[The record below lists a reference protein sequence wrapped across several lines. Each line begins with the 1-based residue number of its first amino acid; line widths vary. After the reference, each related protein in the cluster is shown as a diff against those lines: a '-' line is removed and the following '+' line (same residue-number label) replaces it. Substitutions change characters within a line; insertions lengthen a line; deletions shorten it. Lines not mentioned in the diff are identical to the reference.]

1 MQFDLQKELRDRL
14 RPEDI
19 WPFLRKGWWLILG
32 MTLLATLVAGTVAA
46 VSPREYRATA
56 VIRIVPVQGQEVKS
70 RDVLDLDVRGF
81 QEVER
86 FYRTQMQLFKSRSF
100 AEEVASRYQK
110 KSGQEISVRRVLGSL
125 EVAPIERSQL
135 VQVSAVDGDP
145 ERAAELA
152 NLAASTF
159 VDMNIQWRQDLAK
172 NANDWVRQR
181 IEEVGKRRDD
191 KVRELL
197 EFKRQN
203 NIVDRGSDNDGAL
216 SSRMSALERSY
227 GQISTD
233 RVLLESRLAGHEA
246 LFQRGNFRAL
256 GAQDDFPLPPGLREL
271 HATTLA
277 EHTAISARY
286 GEQHPEF
293 IRSKAALERVEN
305 QFRAE
310 VRRSIQAERAE
321 LELLRS
327 QEDSLADERLQTKDE
342 VLAQQKID
350 AEYRKR
356 QQELTQIEAT
366 LQSLLARADELEM
379 SSHTESNNAQRVDD
393 AIAPD
398 SFIRPRI
405 TLTVGAGFVVGL
417 LLGMIAALLRGLL
430 DDTILSPADIETY
443 TQQPV
448 MGVVPR
454 IALEGDGK
462 AELLAHNQPR
472 STVAEAIRGVVA
484 MAENRPDGRSPRRL
498 LVTSSVVSEGKTTI
512 AAGVATV
519 LAQRGRRV
527 VLVEGDHRRPRLHK
541 VFGIPNERGVVEVLL
556 GQITLD
562 QALVRTE
569 IPNLVVLPR
578 GASVPGGTELIGST
592 EMGELLD
599 TLSER
604 FDRIVLDTPPSAALS
619 DSITLSRWV
628 DGLIVVARAGAVSRS
643 LVRHTLRRLEQVA
656 APVLGVVLNDFRND
670 KTGRYS
676 AYYSEYY
683 YYYSSSEGEDED
695 EGEAAK

>member
-19 WPFLRKGWWLILG
+19 WPFLRRGWWLILG
-32 MTLLATLVAGTVAA
+32 MTVLATLVAATVAA
-46 VSPREYRATA
+46 VSPREYRSTA
-56 VIRIVPVQGQEVKS
+56 VIRIVPGQGQEVKS

-81 QEVER
+81 QEIER

-100 AEEVASRYQK
+100 ATQVADRYQK
-110 KSGQEISVRRVLGSL
+110 QVGEEIGYQRIISSL
-125 EVAPIERSQL
+125 EVFPIERSQL
-135 VQVSAVDGDP
+135 VQVSIVDSDP
-145 ERAAELA
+145 DRAAVLA

-159 VDMNIQWRQDLAK
+159 VDMNIEWRRDLAV
-172 NANDWVRQR
+172 NANDWVEKR
-181 IEEVGKRRDD
+181 IAE
-191 KVRELL
+191 VRERRASKVTELL
-197 EFKRQN
+197 RFKAEN
-203 NIVDRGSDNDGAL
+203 DIVDRENDQDGAL
-216 SSRMSALERSY
+216 ASRMDALEHSY
-227 GQISTD
+227 GQISTS
-233 RVLLESRLAGHEA
+233 RVLLESRLAGHET
-246 LFQRGNFRAL
+246 LFRRGDFQAL
-256 GAQDDFPLPPGLREL
+256 GAQEDFPLPPGLREL
-271 HATTLA
+271 HARTLA

-293 IRSKAALERVEN
+293 IRSKAALERVEA
-305 QFRAE
+305 QFQAE
-310 VRRSIQAERAE
+310 VRRSIRAERAE

-327 QEDSLADERLQTKDE
+327 QEDSLKQERLQTKDE
-342 VLAQQKID
+342 VLAQQTVD
-350 AEYRKR
+350 AEYRR
-356 QQELTQIEAT
+356 LQQELTQLENT
-366 LQSLLARADELEM
+366 LQTLLGRAEELEM
-379 SSHTESNNAQRVDD
+379 SSETESNNAHLVDE
-393 AIAPD
+393 AVPPKT
-398 SFIRPRI
+398 FVRPRI
-405 TLTVGAGFVVGL
+405 LLTVAAGFFVGL
-417 LLGMIAALLRGLL
+417 VLGMMAALLRGLL
-430 DDTILSPADIETY
+430 DDTIVMPADIETY
-443 TQQPV
+443 TQLPV

-462 AELLAHNQPR
+462 AELLAHEQPR

-484 MAENRPDGRSPRRL
+484 MSENRPDGRSPRRL

-512 AAGVATV
+512 AAGLATV

-541 VFGIPNERGVVEVLL
+541 VFDIPNERGVVEVLL
-556 GQITLD
+556 GQITLE

-569 IPNLVVLPR
+569 IPNLFVLPR
-578 GASVPGGTELIGST
+578 GVSVPGGTELIGST

-604 FDRIVLDTPPSAALS
+604 FDRVVLDTPPSAALS

-656 APVLGVVLNDFRND
+656 APVLGVVLNDFKSDRS
-670 KTGRYS
+670 GRYS

-683 YYYSSSEGEDED
+683 YYYSSDQDED